1 MGVLHTKS
9 GMVGMSRNQKIGVGA
24 TIAIAGLILTIVSM
38 GTGTAVGYGSL
49 KQAVEDASCTA
60 HEADARSISNQSLIN
75 RIDGK
80 LDLII
85 QQTRK

>member
-1 MGVLHTKS
+1 
-9 GMVGMSRNQKIGVGA
+9 MSKNQKIGLGCTL
-24 TIAIAGLILTIVSM
+24 TIVGLILTIVAM
-38 GTGTAVGYGSL
+38 GGGTACGYGSL
-49 KQAVEDASCTA
+49 KQMCNDASMTA

-80 LDLII
+80 LDTII